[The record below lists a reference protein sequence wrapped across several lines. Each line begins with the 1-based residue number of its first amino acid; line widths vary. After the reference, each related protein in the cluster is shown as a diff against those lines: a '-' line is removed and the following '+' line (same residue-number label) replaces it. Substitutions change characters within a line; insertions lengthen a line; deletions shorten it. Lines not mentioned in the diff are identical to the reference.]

1 MAVSVSI
8 HLGAMHFVLYKKN
21 ECKFAGYRVN
31 ENDVKL
37 SEMVWE
43 ILKIAWELLA
53 SSYFIYGYAAAFFF
67 VFFGEMI
74 QWTHTNKLFSE

>member
-1 MAVSVSI
+1 MAISVSI

-21 ECKFAGYRVN
+21 ECKYGGYRVN

-53 SSYFIYGYAAAFFF
+53 SLYFIDGYAAAFFL
-67 VFFGEMI
+67 FFLE
-74 QWTHTNKLFSE
+74 K